1 MRFRYEGMDKSGGA
15 AVGVIEAPGA
25 DEAQDALRRK
35 GVFVSRLDVSKE
47 HAEAAGG
54 VHAGPKVL
62 SHFLRQLAVLVSTG
76 TPVVEAVASLE
87 RQTTGGAFKE
97 ALRDIKRRLE
107 DGSSLSEA
115 MAAHPR
121 TFDPVCRSLI
131 SAGEAGGKLDEM
143 LVRLS
148 ALVRQQAK
156 IRANVGGAMVY
167 PSLLVVVS
175 VSVMI
180 TMLCFVLPRFEGLF
194 KSLDT
199 PLPASTQW
207 LMTLSEL
214 LRAHWYWFVGG
225 LVAVGGGAYAW
236 LGTEAG
242 RRGLHTAAITL
253 PPAASV
259 VKGLCVARVARVLG
273 VLLEGKVVML
283 EAIRLARDASGN
295 VHYGELLQKA
305 EERVTRGELL
315 SSVLEKSKLI
325 PGTVVE
331 AVRSGEKSGQIGPVL
346 MSIADFLDED
356 NEVIVRSLTSIL
368 EPAILIVLGVIVAFM
383 SMSMFLPLFDL
394 TAAAGGGAS

>member
-1 MRFRYEGMDKSGGA
+1 MRFKYEGMDRLGGA
-15 AVGVIEAPGA
+15 AVGVVDAPSA
-25 DEAQDALRRK
+25 EEAQELLRRR
-35 GVFVSRLDVSKE
+35 GLFVSRVDATKDM
-47 HAEAAGG
+47 AEASGG
-54 VHAGPKVL
+54 VSAGPKTL

-76 TPVVEAVASLE
+76 TPVVEAIASLE
-87 RQTTGGAFKE
+87 RQTNPGAFKDV
-97 ALRDIKRRLE
+97 LHDIRRRLE

-121 TFDPVCRSLI
+121 AFDAVCRSLI

-143 LVRLS
+143 LVRL
-148 ALVRQQAK
+148 ATLVRQQAK
-156 IRANVGGAMVY
+156 IRANVAGAMVY

-199 PLPASTQW
+199 PLPSSTKV
-207 LMTLSEL
+207 LMSLSEM
-214 LRAHWYWFVGG
+214 LRAHWYWLIGG
-225 LVAVGGGAYAW
+225 AVAVGGGLFAW
-236 LGTEAG
+236 LKTESGQRA
-242 RRGLHTAAITL
+242 LHSVAITV
-253 PPAASV
+253 PPAGSV
-259 VKGLCVARVARVLG
+259 VRGLCVARVARVLG
-273 VLLEGKVVML
+273 VLIEGKVVML

-295 VHYGELLQKA
+295 LHYGELLQKA

-315 SSVLEKSKLI
+315 SSVFEKSPLI

-331 AVRSGEKSGQIGPVL
+331 AVRSGERSGQVGSVL

-368 EPAILIVLGVIVAFM
+368 EPAILIVLGVIVAVM

-394 TAAAGGGAS
+394 TAAAGGGH